1 MLKHVQS
8 QGCTRP
14 KSSELYQAVGLSAQV
29 DQGAKPRDMPSIR
42 KSWRKVFPEGI
53 VEGDVA
59 GPF

>member
-1 MLKHVQS
+1 MFKARAVPDPSHPN
-8 QGCTRP
+8 CTRP
-14 KSSELYQAVGLSAQV
+14 LASRPRNV
-29 DQGAKPRDMPSIR
+29 DQGAKPRDMPSIG